1 MNKWEYLEKL
11 DELLKEL
18 PEEDRDDI
26 LSDYEEH
33 FQIGLE
39 NGRTEEELSRA
50 LGDPK
55 TVAKQV
61 KAEYMISR
69 AEDKPSAGSMMEAIL
84 AAAGLGLFNMI
95 FVAVP
100 ALGFA
105 AILVALFVAGLA
117 VVFTGILAIFSPLL
131 NVIVPNYIHLPVSKG
146 VFGTLI
152 MIGGGIGLTVL
163 GTVWVVIMAYVSKW
177 FYDLAI
183 RYLKLNLRIIKGR
196 EASNN

>member
-61 KAEYMISR
+61 KAEYMISK

>member
-1 MNKWEYLEKL
+1 MNKGEYLEKL
-11 DELLKEL
+11 KELLKEL
-18 PEEDRDDI
+18 PEEDREDI
-26 LSDYEEH
+26 ISDYEEH

-55 TVAKQV
+55 TLVKQV
-61 KAEYMISR
+61 KAEYMISK
-69 AEDKPSAGSMMEAIL
+69 AEDKPSAGRMMEAIL

-95 FVAVP
+95 FVAIP

-105 AILVALFVAGLA
+105 AILVALFVVGLA
-117 VVFTGILAIFSPLL
+117 VVFTGILVIFSPLL
-131 NVIVPNYIHLPVSKG
+131 NVIIPNYIHLPVSKG
-146 VFGTLI
+146 IFGTLI
-152 MIGGGIGLTVL
+152 MIGGGMGLTVL
-163 GTVWVVIMAYVSKW
+163 GTVLVVIMAYVSKW

-196 EASNN
+196 DASNN

>member
-11 DELLKEL
+11 DELLNEL
-18 PEEDRDDI
+18 PEEDREDI

-55 TVAKQV
+55 TVAKQI
-61 KAEYMISR
+61 KAEYMITK
-69 AEDKPSAGSMMEAIL
+69 AEDKPSAGSMLEAVL

-100 ALGFA
+100 AMGFA
-105 AILVALFVAGLA
+105 AIMVALFVVGLA

-131 NVIVPNYIHLPVSKG
+131 NVIFPNYIHLPVSKG
-146 VFGTLI
+146 IFGTLI
-152 MIGGGIGLTVL
+152 MIGGGMGLTVL

-196 EASNN
+196 EASNS

>member
-11 DELLKEL
+11 DELLKDL
-18 PEEDRDDI
+18 PEEDREDI

-39 NGRTEEELSRA
+39 NGRTEEELSGA

-61 KAEYMISR
+61 KAEYMISK
-69 AEDKPSAGSMMEAIL
+69 AEDKPSAGRMMEAIL

-105 AILVALFVAGLA
+105 AILVTLFVVGLA

-131 NVIVPNYIHLPVSKG
+131 NVIFPNYVHLPVSKG
-146 VFGTLI
+146 IFGTLI
-152 MIGGGIGLTVL
+152 MIGGGMGLTVL

-196 EASNN
+196 DASNN

>member
-11 DELLKEL
+11 DELLKDL
-18 PEEDRDDI
+18 PEEDREDI

-39 NGRTEEELSRA
+39 NGRTEEELSGA

-61 KAEYMISR
+61 KEEYMISK
-69 AEDKPSAGSMMEAIL
+69 AEDKPSAGRMMEAIL

-105 AILVALFVAGLA
+105 AILVTLFVVGLA

-131 NVIVPNYIHLPVSKG
+131 NVIVPNYVHLPVSKG
-146 VFGTLI
+146 IFGTLI
-152 MIGGGIGLTVL
+152 MIGGGMGLTVL

-196 EASNN
+196 DASNN